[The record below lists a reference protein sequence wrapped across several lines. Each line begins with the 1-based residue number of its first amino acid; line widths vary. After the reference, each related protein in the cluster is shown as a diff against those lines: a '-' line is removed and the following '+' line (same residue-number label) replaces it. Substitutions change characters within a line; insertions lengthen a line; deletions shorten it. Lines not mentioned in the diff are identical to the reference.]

1 MYLEFYGLKEMP
13 FGLTPDPR
21 YIFKT
26 ESHLEV
32 LATLRYAIEHNKG
45 LVVITGEVGTGKTT
59 TLRAALQQFTREH
72 PDGLPKYAVVWL
84 KPASDRG

>member
-26 ESHLEV
+26 ESQGQLRNIKLH
-32 LATLRYAIEHNKG
+32 ANSRNTLIAN
-45 LVVITGEVGTGKTT
+45 T
-59 TLRAALQQFTREH
+59 
-72 PDGLPKYAVVWL
+72 
-84 KPASDRG
+84 